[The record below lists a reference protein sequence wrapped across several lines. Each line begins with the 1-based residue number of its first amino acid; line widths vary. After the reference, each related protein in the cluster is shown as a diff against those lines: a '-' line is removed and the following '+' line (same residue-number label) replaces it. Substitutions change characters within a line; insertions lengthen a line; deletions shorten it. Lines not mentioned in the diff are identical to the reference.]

1 MKRICTVCTPGPVTA
16 KDLLHKLQNQ
26 FIPSDVKALDQC
38 LRGGFRIGTITE
50 IVGRAGVGKTQL
62 VMQICVVAAR
72 LGYGSIFIDTEKKLS
87 LQRLHEIARERSKL
101 NFSVEDSVRNDGN
114 NNSTKDQEVC
124 DYSRPAEVMKNII
137 VHSPTSTDEL
147 LSVVSQ
153 LDEEIIIRSE
163 PPSSF
168 EDSSDAKLPIKVII
182 LDSIAAPTRRDFGG
196 GSAPQRVA
204 SIFQL
209 AQTLK
214 RVADQMQVAV
224 IVINQIDK
232 VHSAPGDQPSEGD
245 FSSVSAA
252 LGTSWHHC
260 VSTRIALEHYHD
272 PHNTSALEG
281 DRVRT
286 ASVVKSNL
294 VGQSRIMFE
303 VTMMGICQVN
313 C

>member
-1 MKRICTVCTPGPVTA
+1 MKRICTVCTPAPATA
-16 KDLLHKLQNQ
+16 KDLLQKVQNQ
-26 FIPSDVKALDQC
+26 CIPCDVKALDHC

-87 LQRLHEIARERSKL
+87 LQRLHEIARERSKS
-101 NFSVEDSVRNDGN
+101 NSSAQNHDDEK
-114 NNSTKDQEVC
+114 NNSTQDQNVC
-124 DYSRPAEVMKNII
+124 EYIRPAEVMKNIV
-137 VHSPTSTDEL
+137 VHAPASTDEL

-163 PPSSF
+163 PPASS
-168 EDSSDAKLPIKVII
+168 EDSSDAQLPIKVII

-204 SIFQL
+204 AIFQL

-232 VHSAPGDQPSEGD
+232 VHSAPVDQPLEGD
-245 FSSVSAA
+245 VSSVKAA

-272 PHNTSALEG
+272 PHNTSVLEG
-281 DRVRT
+281 NRVRT

-294 VGQSRIMFE
+294 VGQSRMLFE
-303 VTMMGICQVN
+303 VTIIGICQVN